1 MQSQAKAGESEDG
14 DGGYVVKQHRDDQSS
29 GSAVL
34 RVIARKLA
42 GDTER
47 KQREGDQQ
55 LDHREATQFQY
66 SR

>member
-1 MQSQAKAGESEDG
+1 MRGPPLISSAKGTQ
-14 DGGYVVKQHRDDQSS
+14 K
-29 GSAVL
+29 
-34 RVIARKLA
+34 K
-42 GDTER
+42 